1 MVVLD
6 GLTGD
11 VFVNPDEET
20 VSTYEAKRKEF
31 EDYKAE
37 LKTLKTAESVST
49 DGHKVLLVANIGSP
63 NDIEA
68 IKQNG
73 AEGVGLFRTEFL
85 YMESD
90 ELPTE
95 DSQYEAYKTVLE
107 NVNGPVVVRT
117 MDIGGDK
124 KSVKSITSCFSL
136 W

>member
-85 YMESD
+85 YMD
-90 ELPTE
+90 L
-95 DSQYEAYKTVLE
+95 KT
-107 NVNGPVVVRT
+107 
-117 MDIGGDK
+117 
-124 KSVKSITSCFSL
+124 
-136 W
+136 